1 MLNLFKK
8 TENPFTKDDIAAM
21 LRMDPDAFAAFERE
35 YAEQGLDTDDLVKMD
50 AKNAV
55 SQKEGI
61 DLSGP
66 ENLDGITSRIVA
78 ELLADTQRWIYDGNG
93 VTAWSPVIDPEVY
106 AAVKPLTKEDLAS
119 IPQEYRPMLTGTLS
133 CRDTGGEPSCYAVL
147 EVYKKYLEE
156 TSPKQRNTLYGM
168 FRQGLDILDLDS
180 VLYEMLGM
188 NRNAMGYW
196 LPRIIRP
203 VLDQGFFKIP
213 KTTVIKVPLPLLQ
226 LSRIEYGLL
235 NRVTLDIVD
244 KFCYEAFQL
253 EQDKEYFIKT
263 GTFSSKFDF
272 RNAHVKG
279 AKEVRELGEY
289 LLFIQNQACLM
300 AGPLAQPSMYGVST
314 TNEFVVREYI
324 PAGDVPCI
332 YHGLPLRPEYRL
344 FVDFDHKDVIGR
356 SPYWEPGMMK
366 KRFSKGPD
374 ADEPDNVHD
383 YITFSMQEGALSKAY
398 TENIGK
404 VEKAVSEFIQDVNLQ
419 GQWSLDIMQN
429 GDDFYIID
437 MALAQNSA
445 LYSCVPDHLKVP
457 VEEEWLPAL
466 SKE

>member
-1 MLNLFKK
+1 MFNLLNK
-8 TENPFTKDDIAAM
+8 TDRNQFTKDDIAAM
-21 LRMDPDAFAAFERE
+21 LRMDPEAFATFEKE
-35 YAEQGLDTDDLVKMD
+35 YARQGISVDDMVKMD
-50 AKNAV
+50 AKNAA

-66 ENLDGITSRIVA
+66 ENLDGMISRVVA
-78 ELLADTQRWIYDGNG
+78 ELLADTQRWTYDGNV
-93 VTAWSPVIDPEVY
+93 VTAWHTVIDPDTY
-106 AAVKPLTKEDLAS
+106 ATVKPLTKDEVMS
-119 IPQEYRPMLTGTLS
+119 IPPEYRPMLTGTLS

-147 EVYKKYLEE
+147 EMYKGYMQE
-156 TSPKQRNTLYGM
+156 TNPRKRNTLYGM
-168 FRQGLDILDLDS
+168 FRQGLDILDLDP

-188 NRNAMGYW
+188 NRNSMGYW

-203 VLDQGFFKIP
+203 VLDHGFFRIP

-244 KFCYEAFQL
+244 KFCCEAFQL

-263 GTFSSKFDF
+263 GTFSSKYDF

-289 LLFIQNQACLM
+289 LVFIQNQACM
-300 AGPLAQPSMYGVST
+300 MSGPLAQPSIYGVST
-314 TNEFVVREYI
+314 TNEFVVREFI

-366 KRFSKGPD
+366 KRFGKGPD
-374 ADEPDNVHD
+374 ADDPDNVHD
-383 YITFSMQEGALSKAY
+383 YITFSMQEKDLSKAY
-398 TENIGK
+398 DENIGK
-404 VEKAVSEFIQDVNLQ
+404 VEKAVTEFIQDVNLQ

-429 GDDFYIID
+429 GEDFYIID

-457 VEEEWLPAL
+457 LEEEWFPKL
-466 SKE
+466 